1 MKSIQQFINWGLWIN
16 KNEFEILS
24 QNKQVTKGN
33 KTIASTW
40 GSKVYERILSIVCGC
55 TLINTHRQWVPL
67 GKGREEW
74 GRGGIHRSLRFTHV
88 LFLKLAGEDMGLCC
102 FLHIWYACNVSEA
115 IKWQPHPGYL
125 LEESCMC
132 SVQQTNRT
140 VGRVHYPLNSQLQT
154 PNPSSCYSFCLSL
167 VPSGKSSLAQLPH
180 SSLHM
185 PTSSF
190 KAHCEKQLSGPSLEP
205 YCLAL

>member
-33 KTIASTW
+33 KTTASTW

-55 TLINTHRQWVPL
+55 SLINTHRQRVPL

-74 GRGGIHRSLRFTHV
+74 DRGGIHRSLRFTHV

-102 FLHIWYACNVSEA
+102 FLHVWYACNVSEA
-115 IKWQPHPGYL
+115 IKWQRHPGYL
-125 LEESCMC
+125 FEESCMC
-132 SVQQTNRT
+132 SVQQTSRT
-140 VGRVHYPLNSQLQT
+140 GGRGA
-154 PNPSSCYSFCLSL
+154 LS
-167 VPSGKSSLAQLPH
+167 PH
-180 SSLHM
+180 L
-185 PTSSF
+185 PTSNPQP
-190 KAHCEKQLSGPSLEP
+190 KQLLLFLPQFGSIWKVIPGPAPPQLFTHAHLLLQSPLRKA
-205 YCLAL
+205 C